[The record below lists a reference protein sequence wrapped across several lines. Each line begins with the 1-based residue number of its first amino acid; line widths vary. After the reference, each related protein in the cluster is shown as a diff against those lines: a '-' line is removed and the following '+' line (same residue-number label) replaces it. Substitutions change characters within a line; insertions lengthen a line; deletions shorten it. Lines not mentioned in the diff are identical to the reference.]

1 MLSLVVNLG
10 TNKNFPSSILGSAS
24 DLCHFID
31 MTVVHVHLDL
41 DSKPRWINIWA
52 KSQFSVWKSNF
63 ENSLSKIFLF
73 LFSQIESELNSP
85 DHARSISLFP
95 DRFLTH
101 NWNIWPRLIRTWTT
115 GLASVHH
122 LRDPTKWYINFN
134 TNIIRFLLIK
144 SGTMKLGSNYK
155 ILQVQ
160 VQMNPLKKLNILLHS
175 KWQNAKRDPV
185 FSIPGSTTR
194 GGRAVTVPTNNNK
207 SCHQWSCVQY
217 SWVYDQGRESRDC
230 SQKQ

>member
-1 MLSLVVNLG
+1 MLSLVVNLD
-10 TNKNFPSSILGSAS
+10 TNKNFPFSILGSAS

-115 GLASVHH
+115 SLASVHH

-175 KWQNAKRDPV
+175 KWQNAKKDPV
-185 FSIPGSTTR
+185 FSIH
-194 GGRAVTVPTNNNK
+194 K
-207 SCHQWSCVQY
+207 H
-217 SWVYDQGRESRDC
+217 
-230 SQKQ
+230 